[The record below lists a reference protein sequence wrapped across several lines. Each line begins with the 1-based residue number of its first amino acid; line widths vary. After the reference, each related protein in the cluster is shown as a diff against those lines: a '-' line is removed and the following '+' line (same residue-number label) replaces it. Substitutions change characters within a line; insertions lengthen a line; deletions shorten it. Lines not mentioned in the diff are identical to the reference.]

1 MDKQSIKTK
10 LNTINGSATLGI
22 DGMIDEVWELID
34 SRASANEF
42 TKINN
47 LLTFGQALT
56 ERKTGGIAKER
67 ILKRR
72 SNGGFVCNT
81 GRAVATLGIDTTFL
95 GMFGDEPY
103 EEIFDEF
110 KNLAQIYS
118 IGKPANIHVL
128 EFVDG
133 KILMPNLQPLITCK
147 WEDILA
153 KFGHE
158 KTKEIFNKDII
169 GVGYWS
175 NMYDFENTLKN
186 IVEICVQ
193 NKKTKRVFH
202 DFANLNK
209 RTNQALLCAL
219 DCLKTQN
226 EKVYQTLS
234 LNEHEGGI
242 LCNALGVEYPKDI
255 NRPEAM
261 QPALEAVIKLRNLIG
276 IDEVV
281 IHSLHFA
288 VSSSKTNG
296 DAVAQQKYC
305 ENAVKTTGAGDTFN
319 GGYMVASLAKLSQ
332 TEKLIVSNAATY
344 YYVSTGNAPN
354 INQVVD
360 SIYIAE

>member
-1 MDKQSIKTK
+1 MDKQNIQAK
-10 LNTINGSATLGI
+10 LNAIAGSATLGI

-42 TKINN
+42 TKITN

-81 GRAVATLGIDTTFL
+81 GRAVATLGVDTTFL

-110 KNLAQIYS
+110 KSLAKIYS
-118 IGKPANIHVL
+118 VGEPANIHVL

-133 KILMPNLQPLITCK
+133 KILMPNLQPLIISK
-147 WEDILA
+147 WEDITT
-153 KFGHE
+153 KFSNE
-158 KTKEIFNKDII
+158 KIEEIFNKDII
-169 GVGYWS
+169 GIGYWS
-175 NMYDFENTLKN
+175 NMYDFESTMRN
-186 IVEICVQ
+186 IVEICAK

-209 RTNQALLCAL
+209 RTKDALLCAL
-219 DCLKTQN
+219 SVLKEQN
-226 EKVYQTLS
+226 EKVHQTLS

-242 LCNALGVEYPKDI
+242 LCDVLGVEYPKDI
-255 NRPEAM
+255 NNPKAM
-261 QPALEAVIKLRNLIG
+261 QPALEAVIKMRELIG

-281 IHSLHFA
+281 IHSLYFA

-296 DAVAQQKYC
+296 NAFAPQKYC

-319 GGYMVASLAKLSQ
+319 GGYMVASLTDFSQ

-354 INQVVD
+354 IKQVAD